1 MIILDHVSKM
11 IGYQTVLSDL
21 TFSVSKGEFISI
33 YGPNGAGKTSL
44 LRLLATLSRP
54 SQGEIMIGGFV
65 LPQQAIQVRRLL
77 AYLGHEAMLY
87 GNLTAYENLTFFA
100 SIYEKQVSRS
110 QLLDLLEKVGLSRRA
125 SDEVRTFSR
134 GIKQRLK
141 LLVTLM
147 TNAELLL
154 LDEPHSGLDE
164 EGRTFLDDTLA
175 DLHQQGRTVLMVSH
189 DVTVIQKLSSRVL
202 GLRRGKSS
210 WIQPAD
216 LILPAENGGQRAS

>member
-1 MIILDHVSKM
+1 MITLEHVSKT

-21 TFSVSKGEFISI
+21 SFSISEGEFISI

-44 LRLLATLSRP
+44 LRLLATLSRQ
-54 SQGEIMIGGFV
+54 SQGEIKIGGFV

-100 SIYEKQVSRS
+100 SIYEKQIDRIKIM
-110 QLLDLLEKVGLSRRA
+110 DLLEQVGLSRRA

-134 GIKQRLK
+134 GMKQRLR

-147 TNAELLL
+147 TDAELLL
-154 LDEPHSGLDE
+154 LDEPHNSLDE
-164 EGRTFLDDTLA
+164 EGRRFLDIVLA
-175 DLHQQGRTVLMVSH
+175 DLHQKGRTILMVSH
-189 DVTVIQKLSSRVL
+189 DAAIIRKLSDRVL
-202 GLRRGKSS
+202 GLRRGKST
-210 WIQPAD
+210 WILSKD
-216 LILPAENGGQRAS
+216 LILPVENGGQEGS